1 MRFACKERQSCRNE
15 EEKKMLFNLL
25 KDVCHVG
32 WTFTKASA
40 ASFSTMSPVGYYD
53 PRVNTRVASQLS
65 AANLADFET
74 GFAAQGIDDP
84 WQMDDPATG
93 KINPA
98 TGYWIPA
105 DQHVDVAGNPY
116 GFNNDWD

>member
-1 MRFACKERQSCRNE
+1 
-15 EEKKMLFNLL
+15 MLFNLL

-116 GFNNDWD
+116 GFKNDWD